1 MRYEEDTV
9 FRRFSAGLA
18 SFRERLKNDPR
29 LRLVRQA
36 WPSVR
41 RTLSNGVRV
50 VFGLPRLAVAR
61 TMVAKE
67 DWEGIIRVLTPHVQ
81 HEYPLARSARVLVSA
96 HGKVG
101 DFDAAYTLADRLARI
116 TRQPTDI
123 ARAERLRGR
132 VLEVH
137 PAWLPSV
144 GLPRPADFPP
154 TGERKALYLAKESA
168 PYLHNGFCTRSHETL
183 RSVIGTGT
191 PVVAVT
197 MPGFPAVIKVEAAP
211 SQVQVD
217 DVVYHHLLPN
227 AHLSTM
233 AVNEYLD
240 LAATA
245 LAHFVIEHRPTVL
258 HIGSGHRGF
267 ETALVGRAVA
277 EWAGIPW
284 MYEVRS
290 FFETTWTSDK
300 RYMES
305 APYFHQRHATE
316 GRCMHAAD
324 YVVTLSGPM
333 RDEIVQQHRV
343 PLEKVTGIPNAVD
356 IDRFAPMPRDEALR
370 ERLGLTGF
378 KVLGYVSNLSHPR
391 EGQEAMISAVPALK
405 AQGVRAKV
413 LLVGDGARRPELE
426 ALARKLGVA
435 DDVVFTGSIPFEEVS
450 AYYAQ
455 IDLFVVPRTNERAGR
470 LVSPMKPFEAM
481 AMDIPILVSDLPA
494 LVEIVHDEAE
504 PRGFTYRAE
513 DAGDLARVAAACF
526 ADEAGTATRVRNA
539 ATWVRRER
547 TWSAN
552 GRNFVAAYEQAEQRY
567 VTKAAQA

>member
-1 MRYEEDTV
+1 MAG
-9 FRRFSAGLA
+9 RRAALVK
-18 SFRERLKNDPR
+18 RLKADPR
-29 LRLVRQA
+29 LRMLRQA
-36 WPSVR
+36 WPDVR
-41 RTLSNGVRV
+41 RTLVNGGRV
-50 VFGLPRLAVAR
+50 ILGMPRLAIAR
-61 TMVAKE
+61 LAVGRE
-67 DWEGIIRVLTPHVQ
+67 DWEGVIRVLLPHVQ
-81 HEYPLARSARVLVSA
+81 HRYPLARSARVLVSA
-96 HGKVG
+96 YGKVG
-101 DFDAAYTLADRLARI
+101 DFDAAYALADRLARI

-123 ARAERLRGR
+123 ARSERLRGR

-144 GLPRPADFPP
+144 GLPRPTGVARP
-154 TGERKALYLAKESA
+154 TERRVLYLAKESA

-183 RSVIGTGT
+183 RAVLGTGT
-191 PVVAVT
+191 TIVAVT
-197 MPGFPAVIKVEAAP
+197 MPGFPAVIDVADEPA
-211 SQVQVD
+211 SVTVD
-217 DVVYHHLLPN
+217 DVTYHHLLPN
-227 AHLSTM
+227 VKLSGL

-245 LAHFVIEHRPTVL
+245 LAQFVLEFQPTVL

-277 EWAGIPW
+277 EWYDIPW

-333 RDEIVQQHRV
+333 RDEIVEQHRV
-343 PLEKVTGIPNAVD
+343 PADKVTGIPNAVD
-356 IDRFAPMPRDEALR
+356 VERFEPMARDAELR
-370 ERLGLTGF
+370 SRLGLDGA
-378 KVLGYVSNLSHPR
+378 KVIGYVSNLSHPR
-391 EGQEAMISAVPALK
+391 EGQEAMIAAIPLLRQRGVPAK
-405 AQGVRAKV
+405 A

-435 DDVVFTGSIPFEEVS
+435 EHVVFTGSIPFDQV
-450 AYYAQ
+450 AHYYAQ

-481 AMDIPILVSDLPA
+481 AMDIPLLVSDLPA
-494 LVEIVHDEAE
+494 LVEIVRDPDE
-504 PRGFTYRAE
+504 PRGRTYRAE
-513 DAGDLARVAAACF
+513 DAADLARVAAECF
-526 ADEAGTATRVRNA
+526 TETETTAAYVRNA
-539 ATWVRRER
+539 AGWVRRER
-547 TWSAN
+547 TWAAN
-552 GRNFVAAYEQAEQRY
+552 GRNFVAAYEQAERRFAERAHDA
-567 VTKAAQA
+567 VR